1 MHTKEQVWSF
11 TSRPSLAQIWSREK
25 KTGDFVKILSLIQSK
40 ENQSD
45 AGFQEFSFW
54 SGQNN
59 SDLSM
64 QDSKKAMV
72 SYLKKT
78 TTTTTVS
85 ARNKNEQKFP
95 FPPLKQ

>member
-85 ARNKNEQKFP
+85 ARNKNEQK
-95 FPPLKQ
+95 L